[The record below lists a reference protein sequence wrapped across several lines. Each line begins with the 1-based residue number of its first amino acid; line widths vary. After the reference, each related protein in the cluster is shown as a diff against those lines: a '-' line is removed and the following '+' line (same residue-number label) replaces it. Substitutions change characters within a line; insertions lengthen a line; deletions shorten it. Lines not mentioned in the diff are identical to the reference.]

1 MKDCGKL
8 KVAISPRFLR
18 GLVKGNR
25 SMREQSVPKR
35 IRELREEM
43 EDLID
48 YLDLLE
54 ARAQNFGKRRYS
66 AEQVKKMLDV
76 K

>member
-1 MKDCGKL
+1 MSSAVVNK
-8 KVAISPRFLR
+8 SRFR
-18 GLVKGNR
+18 
-25 SMREQSVPKR
+25 REQKYVVDR
-35 IRELREEM
+35 IAELRQEL
-43 EDLID
+43 EDLVD

-66 AEQVKKMLDV
+66 TDQVKKMMGL

>member
-1 MKDCGKL
+1 MSS
-8 KVAISPRFLR
+8 AIVNRNRFKQEKKYVIETIAVLR
-18 GLVKGNR
+18 
-25 SMREQSVPKR
+25 Q
-35 IRELREEM
+35 EL

-66 AEQVKKMLDV
+66 TEQVKKMLGLKSV
-76 K
+76 GGS

>member
-1 MKDCGKL
+1 MSSTVVNKN
-8 KVAISPRFLR
+8 RFR
-18 GLVKGNR
+18 K
-25 SMREQSVPKR
+25 EQKYVVER
-35 IRELREEM
+35 IAQLREEL

-54 ARAQNFGKRRYS
+54 ARAQNFGKKRYS
-66 AEQVKKMLDV
+66 TEQVKKMFGI

>member
-1 MKDCGKL
+1 ML
-8 KVAISPRFLR
+8 
-18 GLVKGNR
+18 
-25 SMREQSVPKR
+25 KR

-76 K
+76 KWAWARQVVD

>member
-1 MKDCGKL
+1 MSSAVVNKN
-8 KVAISPRFLR
+8 RFR
-18 GLVKGNR
+18 H
-25 SMREQSVPKR
+25 EQKYVVER
-35 IRELREEM
+35 IAELRQEL
-43 EDLID
+43 EDLVD

-66 AEQVKKMLDV
+66 TDQVKKMLNL

>member
-1 MKDCGKL
+1 MSSAMVNK
-8 KVAISPRFLR
+8 SRF
-18 GLVKGNR
+18 KQ
-25 SMREQSVPKR
+25 EQKYVIER
-35 IRELREEM
+35 IAELREEL
-43 EDLID
+43 ENLVD

-66 AEQVKKMLDV
+66 TEQVKKMLQL

>member
-1 MKDCGKL
+1 MSSAVVNKN
-8 KVAISPRFLR
+8 RF
-18 GLVKGNR
+18 KQ
-25 SMREQSVPKR
+25 EQKYVVER
-35 IRELREEM
+35 IAELREEL
-43 EDLID
+43 ENLVD

-66 AEQVKKMLDV
+66 TEQVKKMLNL

>member
-1 MKDCGKL
+1 MFMS
-8 KVAISPRFLR
+8 SPVVNKTRF
-18 GLVKGNR
+18 KQ
-25 SMREQSVPKR
+25 EQKYVTER
-35 IRELREEM
+35 IAELREEL

-54 ARAQNFGKRRYS
+54 ARVQNFRKKRYS
-66 AEQVKKMLDV
+66 TEQVKKILNL

>member
-1 MKDCGKL
+1 MSSAVNK
-8 KVAISPRFLR
+8 PRF
-18 GLVKGNR
+18 K
-25 SMREQSVPKR
+25 REQKYVTER
-35 IRELREEM
+35 IAELREEL

-54 ARAQNFGKRRYS
+54 ARARNFGKKRYS
-66 AEQVKKMLDV
+66 TEQVKKILNL

>member
-1 MKDCGKL
+1 MSAK
-8 KVAISPRFLR
+8 RFQVEYVPLAVENLR
-18 GLVKGNR
+18 AL
-25 SMREQSVPKR
+25 PK
-35 IRELREEM
+35 IAAAH
-43 EDLID
+43 

-66 AEQVKKMLDV
+66 TEQVKKMLQF